1 MDEVAAALQLDPIAF
16 RLQYVTDPR
25 DITVIKAA
33 AEKAGWQ
40 PRPSPRQESR
50 YRGSSKFT
58 GRGFAYVQR
67 HPTRVAIVA
76 EVDVDRSSGKITAR
90 KFTVAHDCGQIIN
103 PDGLRH
109 TIECNVVQSLSRT
122 LWEEVRFDN
131 KNVTSVD
138 WVSYP
143 ILDITETPE
152 TIDIVLIDHPEI
164 PPTGA
169 GEPATRP
176 VAAAIANAV
185 FDATGVRVRRAPLS
199 PDNVK
204 AALS

>member
-1 MDEVAAALQLDPIAF
+1 
-16 RLQYVTDPR
+16 
-25 DITVIKAA
+25 
-33 AEKAGWQ
+33 
-40 PRPSPRQESR
+40 
-50 YRGSSKFT
+50 
-58 GRGFAYVQR
+58 
-67 HPTRVAIVA
+67 
-76 EVDVDRSSGKITAR
+76 
-90 KFTVAHDCGQIIN
+90 
-103 PDGLRH
+103 LRH
-109 TIECNVVQSLSRT
+109 TIECNVTQSLSRT

-143 ILDITETPE
+143 ILDIAEAPE
-152 TIDIVLIDHPEI
+152 TVDIVLIDHPEI

-185 FDATGVRVRRAPLS
+185 FDATGVRIRRVPFAP
-199 PDNVK
+199 DYVK